1 VITPFKRLERAAAMN
16 EFNGTITGGRK
27 GLSYDWQS
35 LVVAAE
41 SARLDLELASLTPE
55 YAE

>member
-1 VITPFKRLERAAAMN
+1 MN

-27 GLSYDWQS
+27 GLAYDWQT
-35 LVVAAE
+35 LLAAAE
-41 SARLDLELASLTPE
+41 AAHLDTELASLTPE